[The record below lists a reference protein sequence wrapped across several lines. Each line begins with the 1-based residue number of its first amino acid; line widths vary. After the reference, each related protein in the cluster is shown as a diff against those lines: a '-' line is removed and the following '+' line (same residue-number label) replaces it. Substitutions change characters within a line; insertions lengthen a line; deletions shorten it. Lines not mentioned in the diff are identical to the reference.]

1 MDEGR
6 SDSFFFFN
14 EKRDMF
20 SRMDSS
26 LASFEAGI
34 LSLFCFEQLYVVEV
48 LVKHPFCD
56 QTSPSLD
63 FFSK

>member
-1 MDEGR
+1 LDDGR
-6 SDSFFFFN
+6 RDSFFFN
-14 EKRDMF
+14 EKRDLF
-20 SRMDSS
+20 SQVDSS
-26 LASFEAGI
+26 LASFGAVI
-34 LSLFCFEQLYVVEV
+34 PFLFCFEQLYVVEV